1 MFFLSINQ
9 LIIGFNMEP
18 IILASSSPRRQEILT
33 KLGIPFRVIMPEIDE
48 TIPENMEPEVIA
60 ELFATK
66 KVDAVMRTIPSGQIV
81 PWIFGADT
89 IIVLNGKVYGKPE
102 NQEQAAEFLNE
113 FSGREQTVISAM
125 ALFNGKLNYLSTR
138 INKTKVRFSK
148 MSAEEIEWYVNTGEW
163 HGAAGGYRVQGM
175 ASCFIEH
182 IEGSYSSIIGL
193 PIFEF
198 YDILKEQGY
207 SILE

>member
-1 MFFLSINQ
+1 
-9 LIIGFNMEP
+9 
-18 IILASSSPRRQEILT
+18 
-33 KLGIPFRVIMPEIDE
+33 
-48 TIPENMEPEVIA
+48 
-60 ELFATK
+60 
-66 KVDAVMRTIPSGQIV
+66 
-81 PWIFGADT
+81 
-89 IIVLNGKVYGKPE
+89 
-102 NQEQAAEFLNE
+102 
-113 FSGREQTVISAM
+113 M

>member
-1 MFFLSINQ
+1 
-9 LIIGFNMEP
+9 MEP

-48 TIPENMEPEVIA
+48 KIPENLEPEVVA

-66 KVDAVMRTIPSGQIV
+66 KVEAVMRTIPSGQII

-89 IIVLNGKVYGKPE
+89 LIVLDGKIYGKPE
-102 NQEQAAEFLNE
+102 NQDQAADFLNE
-113 FSGREQTVISAM
+113 FSGKEQTVISAM

-148 MSAEEIEWYVNTGEW
+148 MSEQEIEWYVNTGEW
-163 HGAAGGYRVQGM
+163 HGAAGGYRIQGM
-175 ASCFIEH
+175 ASCFIEY